1 MSSISKVGDNFIAT
15 WFYRESKDDY
25 SVYPNVAMSSYSAK
39 FYELYL
45 KATLNFFTSARLFN
59 PNVRLLFFTN
69 IPANELE
76 KWMVDG
82 VNIRTLFKKLDVR
95 VVNILLTRKTP
106 EDWFS
111 YWRNQFYLLDML
123 DYFKANLG
131 SADKFILLDSD
142 CVFTS
147 SALLWHLTERRQV
160 FPQAIQSL

>member
-1 MSSISKVGDNFIAT
+1 MI
-15 WFYRESKDDY
+15 
-25 SVYPNVAMSSYSAK
+25 
-39 FYELYL
+39 
-45 KATLNFFTSARLFN
+45 
-59 PNVRLLFFTN
+59 FFTN
-69 IPANELE
+69 IPAPELE

-82 VNIRTLFKKLDVR
+82 VNICNIFKKLDVT